1 MNEPVNISSY
11 LGLVTGEA
19 SKNTVSIAPVTGNSE
34 FALMLS
40 KYIGAGT
47 SVLSG
52 EGNTESE
59 SADIP
64 DAQVLGE
71 RISQSGTSPPIP
83 IDEFPLRNLQ
93 GLDEE
98 VIIPITLTGPQVP
111 ATAVLPTVQNA
122 TNDTLPQNNSGF
134 NVDLGTNTGNP
145 TLPFTAVGSQTNQSS
160 SLQALAQT
168 EHLSVDGNVSST
180 TISQSPAGPGLS
192 SDSNSSQTG
201 QQGQI
206 FKGRQDAQL
215 PQNQELLMERNH
227 EITPNT
233 AKLTVVKEATG
244 SLTSGNAVQEKT
256 IEPNFANMINARPAS
271 VYSSESVPNQPVV
284 RVYGSQTEPAA
295 QPKLFNLTDKLVD
308 QVVQRLSLVK
318 LNERSEIR
326 INLQPETLGDLK
338 IKVSFENGIL
348 SAKLMTASYAV
359 KESLETGLNQLR
371 QNLNAQGFDVQNLS
385 VSVNDNRHSEQGHM
399 HGRQNRFLKEQDGNL
414 DIFKNMSE
422 ADDVLEHEYAVN
434 WLV

>member
-19 SKNTVSIAPVTGNSE
+19 SKNPVAPVTGNSE
-34 FALMLS
+34 FAMMLS

-122 TNDTLPQNNSGF
+122 TNDTLPQTNSGL
-134 NVDLGTNTGNP
+134 NVGLGANTGNP
-145 TLPFTAVGSQTNQSS
+145 AFPFFAVGSQINQSS

-168 EHLSVDGNVSST
+168 EHLSVGGNVSST
-180 TISQSPAGPGLS
+180 IIGQSPVGPGLS
-192 SDSNSSQTG
+192 SDLNSSQTG
-201 QQGQI
+201 HILKGGQ
-206 FKGRQDAQL
+206 DVQL
-215 PQNQELLMERNH
+215 PINQELLMERNN
-227 EITPNT
+227 EITSSAT
-233 AKLTVVKEATG
+233 RLTVVKEATG
-244 SLTSGNAVQEKT
+244 SLNSGNAVQEKT

-271 VYSSESVPNQPVV
+271 VYSSESGPNQPVV

-385 VSVNDNRHSEQGHM
+385 VSVNDNRHSEHGHM
-399 HGRQNRFLKEQDGNL
+399 HGRQNRFLKEQDDNL
-414 DIFKNMSE
+414 DIFNMSE